1 MTCFFVYRWQTTNVD
16 NSADLFKKIK
26 AAFVTDSKI
35 SLICKNPRTP
45 MDAVIDSLPNLN
57 FSEKPDLAEILKQWD
72 PSKVS
77 IGEDNRVSYT
87 YKNIASI
94 GDAMGANFLEAGYAQ
109 MFIFLAM
116 QKALSIDVDFLFTG
130 KFPSIFLTPRFL
142 GLCEIIISFVLLGN
156 QDTIKRKNVD
166 DESTLS
172 SLLDD
177 RESSWT
183 RFTNIFIYY
192 TCIFIYYTCI
202 F

>member
-1 MTCFFVYRWQTTNVD
+1 
-16 NSADLFKKIK
+16 
-26 AAFVTDSKI
+26 
-35 SLICKNPRTP
+35 

-130 KFPSIFLTPRFL
+130 KLFKIL
-142 GLCEIIISFVLLGN
+142 
-156 QDTIKRKNVD
+156 
-166 DESTLS
+166 
-172 SLLDD
+172 
-177 RESSWT
+177 
-183 RFTNIFIYY
+183 
-192 TCIFIYYTCI
+192 
-202 F
+202 